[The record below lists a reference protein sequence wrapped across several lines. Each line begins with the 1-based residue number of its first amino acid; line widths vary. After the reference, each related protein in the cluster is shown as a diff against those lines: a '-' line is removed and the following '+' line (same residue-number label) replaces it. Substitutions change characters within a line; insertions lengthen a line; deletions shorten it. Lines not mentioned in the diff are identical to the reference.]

1 MKSENQRFEY
11 EIDDLTRKN
20 KELFDQVNEKE
31 NGLLQK
37 MIDQETII
45 EELIAQNSNL
55 MINLYEYKKTKIF
68 ELNNK

>member
-1 MKSENQRFEY
+1 MKTRLKSENQRFEY

-55 MINLYEYKKTKIF
+55 MINLYEYKKTKF
-68 ELNNK
+68 SN